1 METETALEI
10 VISLFITAINY
21 YKLIKSS
28 SLYGRMQQDLF
39 VRYSVVTIV
48 FRWIDVRKLL

>member
-1 METETALEI
+1 METETPLKI
-10 VISLFITAINY
+10 VISLFIAVMNY

-39 VRYSVVTIV
+39 VRYSVVIIV
-48 FRWIDVRKLL
+48 FR